1 MSDQASAAGVRL
13 LALFAHPDDE
23 QLIGAAFTKAVQAGA
38 RAFTVIAT
46 RGDAGQILVP
56 DLATP
61 ETLGAVRTGE
71 MERAAAVLGWEPPI
85 LLDYPDGGMHEIDRQ
100 LVTDDFVRVI
110 REIKPDVVVTFDK
123 TGGYG
128 HLDHITVHYAA
139 TEAFDLAADPDY
151 RPELGEPHA
160 ARKRYEAV
168 VPRSIVR
175 MLFAQDDTA
184 DVGGDRR
191 TIERDEIG
199 ALDETITTTIV
210 APDLIPLLRES
221 VLSHRTQW
229 SEEWIERWQVEPY
242 TIWFSHNSLIRVHPA
257 PEPGVA
263 LPDEDSLL
271 AGLGSSY

>member
-1 MSDQASAAGVRL
+1 MTNHSSAAGVRL
-13 LALFAHPDDE
+13 LVLFAHPDDE

-38 RAFTVIAT
+38 KAFTVIAT
-46 RGDAGQILVP
+46 RGEAGQILVP
-56 DLATP
+56 GLATP
-61 ETLGAVRTGE
+61 ETLGSVRTGE

-139 TEAFDLAADPDY
+139 TEAFDLAAETRY
-151 RPELGEPHA
+151 RPELGEAHA

-168 VPRSIVR
+168 VPRSIIQ
-175 MLFAQDDTA
+175 MLFGQDDTS

-191 TIERDEIG
+191 TIELDEIG
-199 ALDETITTTIV
+199 ALDETITTAIV

-229 SEEWIERWQVEPY
+229 SEEWIERWQREPY
-242 TIWFSHNSLIRVHPA
+242 TVWFSHNSLIRIHPA
-257 PEPGVA
+257 PEPGA
-263 LPDEDSLL
+263 TLPDEVDLL
-271 AGLGSSY
+271 AGLDSSS